1 MRVNLQ
7 GKFRDKIGKLILIEC
22 NQIYSK
28 FNNQESR
35 LDKVREDIKIQ
46 ISHSQNLNSLK
57 MLLHL
62 LGIII
67 NRLDRM
73 K

>member
-22 NQIYSK
+22 NQIFSK
-28 FNNQESR
+28 FNNQDSIP
-35 LDKVREDIKIQ
+35 DKVREDSKIQ
-46 ISHSQNLNSLK
+46 ISHSQSLNFLK

-62 LGIII
+62 LGITSS
-67 NRLDRM
+67 
-73 K
+73 